1 MFTGIFSGRPRHV
14 RGHGDAL
21 PGVEGGAAT
30 EARNRGRRG
39 RPLMVAM
46 CEAPKKVEIHDLPV
60 MSRGSRGVSSP
71 QREAEDEY
79 ILPFFPPSSWIS
91 NKGWLEIDV

>member
-1 MFTGIFSGRPRHV
+1 
-14 RGHGDAL
+14 
-21 PGVEGGAAT
+21 
-30 EARNRGRRG
+30 
-39 RPLMVAM
+39 MVAM

-79 ILPFFPPSSWIS
+79 IILFSSLPLVGLVT
-91 NKGWLEIDV
+91 KGGLKLTFE